1 MAISSIKER
10 SSFTP
15 PVKESTIDITPSEYE
30 YTIEKSRFGLYT
42 SVLKDGTKMTTAM
55 TEEACRFVTDNIRIP
70 VMKGTFGGWTS
81 TLGSAVVGG
90 KL

>member
-1 MAISSIKER
+1 M
-10 SSFTP
+10 TNY
-15 PVKESTIDITPSEYE
+15 D

-42 SVLKDGTKMTTAM
+42 SVLSDGTKMTTAM
-55 TEEACRFVTDNIRIP
+55 TEEACRFVTDHIRIP
-70 VMKGTFGGWTS
+70 VMKGEFDGYQS